1 MRLGLKQAHGAV
13 LGAKVVVFGLIGSG
27 RTCLWWVEGVLRA
40 GTGCVVFIDVDG
52 AGFLG
57 G

>member
-1 MRLGLKQAHGAV
+1 MGLCWGQ
-13 LGAKVVVFGLIGSG
+13 KVVVFGLIGSG

-40 GTGCVVFIDVDG
+40 GTGCVVFIDVDW